1 MSEYGEKHTV
11 SRLTGPP
18 PGFVGYE
25 DGGQLTE
32 AVRRAPHSVIL
43 LDELEKGKRYCQ
55 RHRLHQYIN

>member
-1 MSEYGEKHTV
+1 MSEFGEKHTV

-32 AVRRAPHSVIL
+32 AVRRSPHSVIL
-43 LDELEKGKRYCQ
+43 LDELEKGNNTNEYQ
-55 RHRLHQYIN
+55 V